1 MKRLIPLLFAPAM
14 LMADDAELAKKISR
28 HQEGSRIL
36 SDEQDELAA
45 DVQQLTI
52 EQTSPKVI
60 ELFEEVEEAMD
71 EASELLYNHDTGG
84 PTIAA
89 ETDVIE
95 KIFEAAKAKQ
105 QQSSQQQQG
114 EGEGEGEGEGQGQGQ
129 GQGQGAGSAMLDM
142 LERMLGREP
151 GQQPGQQ
158 PGEQPGQ
165 GSGGD
170 STTPNESIGGNA
182 GGKVEERT
190 VPKGA
195 GTAGRSLPREYLDAL
210 KAYNQGAEKLN
221 R

>member
-1 MKRLIPLLFAPAM
+1 MMKSLLPLLLAPAM
-14 LMADDAELAKKISR
+14 VMADDPELAKKISR
-28 HQEGSRIL
+28 HQEGSRTL

-60 ELFEEVEEAMD
+60 ELFEAVEDAMD
-71 EASELLYNHDTGG
+71 EASELLYEHDTGG

-95 KIFEAAKAKQ
+95 KIFEAAKVKQ
-105 QQSSQQQQG
+105 QEQQQQQG
-114 EGEGEGEGEGQGQGQ
+114 EGEPQEGQGQSP
-129 GQGQGAGSAMLDM
+129 GSAMLEM
-142 LERMLGREP
+142 MERMLGREP

-158 PGEQPGQ
+158 PGEQAGQ

-170 STTPNESIGGNA
+170 SQAPNEGIDGAS

-195 GTAGRSLPREYLDAL
+195 GTAGKSLPREYLDAL
-210 KAYNQGAEKLN
+210 KAYNQGAEKLT

>member
-1 MKRLIPLLFAPAM
+1 MKTWLPLLLAPAM
-14 LMADDAELAKKISR
+14 LMADDPELAQKISR
-28 HQEGSRIL
+28 HQEGSRTL
-36 SDEQDELAA
+36 SEEQDELAA
-45 DVQQLTI
+45 DVQQITI

-60 ELFEEVEEAMD
+60 ELFEAVEDAMD
-71 EASELLYNHDTGG
+71 EASELLYEHDTGG

-95 KIFEAAKAKQ
+95 KIFEAAKEKQ
-105 QQSSQQQQG
+105 KQSGG
-114 EGEGEGEGEGQGQGQ
+114 EPQEGEGQSP
-129 GQGQGAGSAMLDM
+129 GSAMLEM
-142 LERMLGREP
+142 MERMLGREP

-170 STTPNESIGGNA
+170 SQAPNESIDGVA

-195 GTAGRSLPREYLDAL
+195 GTAGKSLPREYLDAL
-210 KAYNQGAEKLN
+210 KAYNQGAEKLT

>member
-1 MKRLIPLLFAPAM
+1 MKLLLPLLLAPAM
-14 LMADDAELAKKISR
+14 ALADDPELAKKISR
-28 HQEGSRIL
+28 HQEGSRTL

-60 ELFEEVEEAMD
+60 ELFEAVEDAMD
-71 EASELLYNHDTGG
+71 EASELLYEHDTSG

-95 KIFEAAKAKQ
+95 KIFEAAKEKQ
-105 QQSSQQQQG
+105 QQGQG
-114 EGEGEGEGEGQGQGQ
+114 EPQDGEGQSP
-129 GQGQGAGSAMLDM
+129 GSAMLEM
-142 LERMLGREP
+142 MERMLGREP
-151 GQQPGQQ
+151 GQK
-158 PGEQPGQ
+158 PGEKPGDQAGQ
-165 GSGGD
+165 GNGGD
-170 STTPNESIGGNA
+170 SQAPNEGIGGTA

-195 GTAGRSLPREYLDAL
+195 GTAGKSLPREYLDAL
-210 KAYNQGAEKLN
+210 KAYNQGAEELS

>member
-1 MKRLIPLLFAPAM
+1 MKLLLPLLLAPVM
-14 LMADDAELAKKISR
+14 VMADNPELAEKISR
-28 HQEGSRIL
+28 HQEGSRTL

-60 ELFEEVEEAMD
+60 ELFEAVEDAMD
-71 EASELLYNHDTGG
+71 EASELLYEHDTGG

-105 QQSSQQQQG
+105 QQQQQG
-114 EGEGEGEGEGQGQGQ
+114 EGEPQDGQGQSP
-129 GQGQGAGSAMLDM
+129 GSAMLEM
-142 LERMLGREP
+142 MERMLGREP
-151 GQQPGQQ
+151 GQKPGDK
-158 PGEQPGQ
+158 PGDQAGQ

-170 STTPNESIGGNA
+170 SQAPNQNMGGVA
-182 GGKVEERT
+182 GGKIEERT

-195 GTAGRSLPREYLDAL
+195 GTAGKSLPREYLDAL
-210 KAYNQGAEKLN
+210 KAYNQGAEKLT